1 MKMRVITNQNGFS
14 LMEMIIVVVIMGVL
28 AAAAFYSFRV
38 PRERAACSDI
48 YSAFQSAKMK
58 AIATGYN
65 AYVDFDM
72 DGGSVSNGYYT
83 VWLDT
88 DDDAAS
94 FGETSNAQGN
104 NEFAESGFSMSD
116 TYGGVPAVAL
126 PNGIKFGGKASL
138 GQGTMGNY
146 GPTWETIPDDGV
158 SATGGG
164 NRFKFKS
171 SGIASAYGSVYLWDS
186 KDSKGA
192 GCAVI
197 VTSTGMIRRWN
208 WDGTVW
214 N

>member
-1 MKMRVITNQNGFS
+1 MPSLIKNQHGFS
-14 LMEMIIVVVIMGVL
+14 LVEMMIVFVIMAIL
-28 AAAAFYSFRV
+28 AAAAFSSFRV

-88 DDDAAS
+88 DDDGAS
-94 FGETSNAQGN
+94 FGETNNASGD
-104 NEFAESGFSMSD
+104 NEFTESGFSMSD

-146 GPTWETIPDDGV
+146 GPTLGTIPDDGV
-158 SATGGG
+158 SAGS
-164 NRFKFKS
+164 NRFQFS
-171 SGIASAYGSVYLWDS
+171 SKGTASVSGSVYLYDS
-186 KDSKGA
+186 KDSDGA

-197 VTSTGMIRRWN
+197 VSPAGIIRRWN
-208 WDGTVW
+208 WDGTNW
-214 N
+214 K